1 MTDRPSDSRATPAPH
16 TTQLLLARIHDG
28 DGAARE
34 ELVRRVLPLFQRWA
48 HGRLPAHARGAVD
61 TADLVQVSLVRAL
74 NRIDHFESAHAGA
87 FFAYLRQILLNALRR
102 TLGDVARAGP
112 AVAIDDVQ
120 HELSDQGSSL
130 ERIVGRDNLLAYEQ
144 ALARLSPEHQALVVM
159 RFEFG
164 MSFVEI
170 AGELGETPDGVR
182 IKLGRV
188 LKKMVAAVSGGG
200 DESRDAS

>member
-1 MTDRPSDSRATPAPH
+1 MTERPSDNVASGASH

-48 HGRLPAHARGAVD
+48 HGRLPANARGAVD

-74 NRIDHFESAHAGA
+74 GRIDHFESAHPGA

-102 TLGDVARAGP
+102 TIGNEARPGT
-112 AVAIDDVQ
+112 AVALDDVQ
-120 HELSDQGSSL
+120 HELVDQGSAL

-144 ALARLSPEHQALVVM
+144 ALAGLSPEHQSLVVM

-170 AGELGETPDGVR
+170 AAELGETPDGVR
-182 IKLGRV
+182 IKLNRV
-188 LKKMVAAVSGGG
+188 LKKMVAAVGGG
-200 DESRDAS
+200 NEP